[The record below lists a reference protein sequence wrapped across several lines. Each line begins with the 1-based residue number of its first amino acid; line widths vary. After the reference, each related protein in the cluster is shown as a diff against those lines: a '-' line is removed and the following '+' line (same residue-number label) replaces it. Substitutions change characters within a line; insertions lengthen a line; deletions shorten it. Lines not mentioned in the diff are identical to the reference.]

1 MASILNVLNKYLILS
16 KIQSIMAIAIK
27 SIPTLKEKEAKA
39 FNKKA
44 EATFSHRATVDFSK
58 QVKSANV
65 ILHKAKLR

>member
-1 MASILNVLNKYLILS
+1 MFLKNILNLS
-16 KIQSIMAIAIK
+16 KKQSAMAITIK

-44 EATFSHRATVDFSK
+44 EVTFSHRATVDFSK